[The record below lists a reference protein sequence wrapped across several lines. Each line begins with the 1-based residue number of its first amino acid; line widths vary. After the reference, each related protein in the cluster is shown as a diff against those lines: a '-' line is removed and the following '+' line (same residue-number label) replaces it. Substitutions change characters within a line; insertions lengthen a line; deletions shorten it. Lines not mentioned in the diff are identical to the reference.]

1 MKALMKARIPEW
13 LRRAVVWVLKQ
24 LRRLVMFGIIVVPFF
39 CMGWFLYS
47 LWNGGVERDPVRGL
61 ASIGLALLGIF
72 MIRVSWPG
80 GLKGFFTDSSP
91 GETEDEAQP
100 ITLEVLLLA
109 GMGLSVVLTL
119 FAWVHGECPEGSKH
133 SICLMLEKS
142 GDAFLPLLVTLAT
155 APTLIFWWLRRDK
168 HKCQDLKHQ
177 EANLNHQEAKQQ
189 NDNTRLL
196 SERFTSAVQLLGHE
210 NVDVRLG
217 AIYALERLARDSGED
232 HWTVM
237 ETLAAYVRQHAAIT
251 ETREEAEKKMAEGY
265 KPKPAVDVQA
275 ALTVI
280 GRRKKEHREKEKP
293 DAGQRL
299 NLTECDLRGV
309 DLSAHGIDFKRSL
322 DAHYEYAEFYKS
334 WLGGFTLRGAH
345 FAHANFQYCYFRN
358 VKNTQDQN
366 CICCDSIHNIDLSHA
381 DFFSADLQGAHL
393 EGAHLEGAHLKRAH
407 LEGADLEGADLWEAH
422 LQGAHLER
430 ADLKR
435 AKLVQAHLEWAHLSG
450 AHLVEAYLKWAHL
463 EGADLGTILMDDRT
477 EFDEAVYDS
486 ETTTLPQAW
495 GSSREEQDAEAK
507 RRGMINADEQQPID
521 KDEPPAPDEPDTSKG
536 T

>member
-1 MKALMKARIPEW
+1 MKALMKARILEW

-24 LRRLVMFGIIVVPFF
+24 LRRLVMLGIIVVPFA

-47 LWNGGVERDPVRGL
+47 LWNGGVESDPVRGL

-100 ITLEVLLLA
+100 ITVDVLLLA
-109 GMGLSVVLTL
+109 GIGLSVILTL
-119 FAWVHGECPEGSKH
+119 FAWVHGECPGGSKH
-133 SICLMLEKS
+133 SLCLMLEKS

-155 APTLIFWWLRRDK
+155 APTLMFWWLRRDK
-168 HKCQDLKHQ
+168 HKCQDLK
-177 EANLNHQEAKQQ
+177 HQEAKQQ

-251 ETREEAEKKMAEGY
+251 ETRKEADEKLKDKNY

-275 ALTVI
+275 SLTVI

-293 DAGQRL
+293 HVGQRL
-299 NLTECDLRGV
+299 NLTECDLRG
-309 DLSAHGIDFKRSL
+309 
-322 DAHYEYAEFYKS
+322 
-334 WLGGFTLRGAH
+334 
-345 FAHANFQYCYFRN
+345 
-358 VKNTQDQN
+358 
-366 CICCDSIHNIDLSHA
+366 
-381 DFFSADLQGAHL
+381 ADLQAHSIEDQESEDGHFEYAIFSGCWLDKANLQNAHLDGAHL
-393 EGAHLEGAHLKRAH
+393 EGANLKRARLIGTHLEWTHLMGAYLERAHLEIAHLKGVMMYSAHLEGAYLIGTHLFGAYLNWTHLEGAHLIGTH
-407 LEGADLEGADLWEAH
+407 LEGAKLVGV
-422 LQGAHLER
+422 HLER
-430 ADLKR
+430 AN
-435 AKLVQAHLEWAHLSG
+435 LES
-450 AHLVEAYLKWAHL
+450 
-463 EGADLGTILMDDRT
+463 IIMDDKIR
-477 EFDEAVYDS
+477 FDIASYDS
-486 ETTTLPQAW
+486 ETKLPQAW
-495 GSSREEQDAEAK
+495 GSSREEQEAEAK
-507 RRGMINADEQQPID
+507 RRGMIQIDGGPLEREQLIELLRNIA
-521 KDEPPAPDEPDTSKG
+521 EPPAPDEPDTSKETSKG